1 MKIIKTK
8 FSGLFLIKNSVFLDS
23 RGSLTEL
30 YKNTIIKK
38 KFIFDYFTCS
48 KKNTIRGLHFQI
60 NKQQEKYISILNGKI
75 FDVCL
80 DLRKKSK
87 TFGKYFK
94 VILSKNNG
102 LSIFIPKGFA
112 HGFCALEN
120 KSILHYKNTQFYK
133 KNMQKGLS
141 WNDKE
146 ININWPIKNPIISSK
161 DKKNISL
168 KNFIKIY
175 KSL

>member
-8 FSGLFLIKNSVFLDS
+8 FNGLFLIKNSVFSDL

-30 YKNTIIKK
+30 YKNIVIKK
-38 KFIFDYFTCS
+38 KFVFDYFTCS

-60 NKQQEKYISILNGKI
+60 NKQQAKYISVLNGKI

-80 DLRKKSK
+80 DLRKKSI

-94 VILSKNNG
+94 IILSKNNG

-112 HGFCALEN
+112 HGFCSLEDN
-120 KSILHYKNTQFYK
+120 SILYYKNTEFYQ
-133 KNMQKGLS
+133 KNLQRGIL

-161 DKKNISL
+161 DKKNLSL
-168 KNFIKIY
+168 SNFIKIY
-175 KSL
+175 RTL